1 MKDIRSFSIRVEDQV
16 IYVLNQKTL
25 PHKEEWISCHKPEDM
40 IACIKELSVRGAPLI
55 GVAASFLWHSMQSL
69 VSLNKTSDQ
78 LPLLSVSQDPLL

>member
-55 GVAASFLWHSMQSL
+55 GVAASFSL
-69 VSLNKTSDQ
+69 AVCKVWCL
-78 LPLLSVSQDPLL
+78 